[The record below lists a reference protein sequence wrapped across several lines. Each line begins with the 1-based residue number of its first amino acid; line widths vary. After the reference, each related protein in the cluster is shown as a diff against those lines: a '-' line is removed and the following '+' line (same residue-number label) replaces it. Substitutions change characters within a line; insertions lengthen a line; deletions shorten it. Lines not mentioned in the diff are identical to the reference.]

1 VSDPAF
7 RATWTKFAV
16 AAVNRSPR
24 RQAIRKV
31 IGESKLAK
39 LRQASVVDWMPID
52 IHLGVAAA
60 VLDVLGVAG
69 AREFWKERLL
79 SAFLT
84 KTMGPFVTGASVV
97 FGEQPYAL
105 MKIAMTSYRLMA
117 KNAGFI
123 TVSAAPDGAVLMDF
137 QDMPA
142 AIIDSAGWHALCHGQ
157 CQAVFEYLKMEGEI
171 SLTDV
176 TAHSFRYIMRRT

>member
-1 VSDPAF
+1 VDRPSF

-24 RQAIRKV
+24 REAIRNF
-31 IGESKLAK
+31 IGEARLNS
-39 LRQASVVDWMPID
+39 LRRASVVDWLPID
-52 IHLGVAAA
+52 VHLSVTEA
-60 VLDVLGVAG
+60 VLEILGKAG
-69 AREFWKERLL
+69 ARAFWKERLL
-79 SAFLT
+79 AAFKT
-84 KTMGPFVTGASVV
+84 KTMAPFVAGAGVV